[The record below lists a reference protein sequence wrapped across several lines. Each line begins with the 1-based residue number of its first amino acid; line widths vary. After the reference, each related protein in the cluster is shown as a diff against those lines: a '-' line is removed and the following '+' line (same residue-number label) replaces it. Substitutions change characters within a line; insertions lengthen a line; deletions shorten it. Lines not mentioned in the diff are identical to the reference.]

1 MSARLCMHL
10 PALAHFGCMFVH
22 TGLLLA
28 RVGKQPLGADLRSPP
43 GVCAHVCVCRYVDII
58 KANNMLL
65 GAKKS
70 GQTDIKIQAAEEMLQ
85 YHVATLIDNQ
95 LPNQPQASQ
104 RGGRPLKTIRER
116 LVGKVCVV
124 FLTHAGVDALAVAC
138 CAVPCVSYCGQ

>member
-1 MSARLCMHL
+1 
-10 PALAHFGCMFVH
+10 
-22 TGLLLA
+22 
-28 RVGKQPLGADLRSPP
+28 
-43 GVCAHVCVCRYVDII
+43 VCRYVDII

-116 LVGKVCVV
+116 LVGKVCVAV
-124 FLTHAGVDALAVAC
+124 THTGVDALAVAC